1 MFDFYH
7 AAKIKVKM
15 EPGNIE
21 NGVDLVLT
29 VNKYKLREHTDV
41 IGELNKGDKIVF
53 NATLRDITHV
63 HMH

>member
-1 MFDFYH
+1 
-7 AAKIKVKM
+7 M
-15 EPGNIE
+15 EPSNID

-29 VNKYKLREHTDV
+29 VNKYKLREHTNV